1 MPDVLYEK
9 NLEEHYA
16 VFTFNRPERLN
27 ALGGNLVKDLND
39 ALMDFNNDVEMRVGI
54 VTGSG
59 RAFSAG
65 ADLKEMSDRNT
76 VSSEIQAKFDSGAID
91 SQERTRQLTEAG
103 ILRAGGLRNT
113 FPFSSSPKPMIA
125 AVNGLAIGGGCEQ
138 AMDCDIRIA
147 STEAFF
153 GLFEVKRG
161 ILAGYGIHHAARVMP
176 FGEAMYLLLTADR
189 LSAEQAQKIGF
200 VHEVVEPEALLPRA
214 VEIAK
219 MIAGNAPVAVQG
231 TKAMTQFWRQFAMEE
246 SQRLG
251 SWVSRAVQS
260 SDDAKE
266 GPRAFAEKREPNWKG
281 R

>member
-91 SQERTRQLTEAG
+91 SQERTRQLDALFLFR
-103 ILRAGGLRNT
+103 LRLR
-113 FPFSSSPKPMIA
+113 
-125 AVNGLAIGGGCEQ
+125 
-138 AMDCDIRIA
+138 
-147 STEAFF
+147 
-153 GLFEVKRG
+153 
-161 ILAGYGIHHAARVMP
+161 
-176 FGEAMYLLLTADR
+176 
-189 LSAEQAQKIGF
+189 
-200 VHEVVEPEALLPRA
+200 
-214 VEIAK
+214 
-219 MIAGNAPVAVQG
+219 
-231 TKAMTQFWRQFAMEE
+231 
-246 SQRLG
+246 
-251 SWVSRAVQS
+251 
-260 SDDAKE
+260 
-266 GPRAFAEKREPNWKG
+266 
-281 R
+281 